1 MQLACFQVV
10 SGQYFLVVEGIQ
22 ISVPIRAFAAD
33 LRIGLGKIPL
43 CSWFMEFRIFL
54 SFNCLTP
61 KFINTRGL
69 IIKKTP

>member
-33 LRIGLGKIPL
+33 LRIGLEKIPL

-54 SFNCLTP
+54 PFNCLTLSLL
-61 KFINTRGL
+61 ILGGL
-69 IIKKTP
+69 